1 MSISNVTEY
10 KRYFGDFRGVDFSS
24 DITQVSE
31 KRFAAAVNVYKD
43 YQTSNGNGIETIPGF
58 RRRVEA
64 PNKEKIFGIHTI
76 KLYGENGD
84 DSRKTFVH
92 AGDTL
97 YLWENFGKERTETE
111 PSKEELTFAF
121 GGMNERDSVSFVF
134 NNRLYIIDGK
144 NYLCFDGKNVN
155 HVRDS
160 AYIPTTY
167 INIIPEGENADTG
180 TEYEQRNMLS
190 PYFKHTFIVTE
201 YIPADKNDPYLSQE
215 YYMNEPFDSIKEV
228 KVYGFVLDEKQYS
241 VDTKK
246 GCVRINASTKFHDEY
261 QINTP
266 ERVPMFDAEGYAI
279 TDEDGETVNHPEMY
293 AGVEITA
300 KRAIYQA
307 RDVRVKKAD
316 GTIVTYT
323 AYQGDDAYVENSGAF
338 SSMVERA
345 TVAAV
350 FDNRVF
356 LSGFPGKPNLIVY
369 CARNNTGYSDPGYIG
384 VLNYMQDG
392 VGDSPI
398 TAMIPIANALLV
410 LKSTSEHEGSVYY
423 HTATETG
430 FDIVPKVYPSESGL
444 AGTGCLG
451 AAINF
456 LDDPVFV
463 SSLGLEA
470 IGQLSVRY
478 ERAREHRSSL
488 VDSLLVNSQRLSE
501 AKLCEWG
508 GYLLL
513 LVDGNVF
520 MADSRQKYQHATG
533 NIEYEWY
540 YLEGIGVY
548 EGGEKKTNLQESEPP
563 EFYKG
568 DEARK
573 IEITYNDETYDLKVL
588 QQLKEGEQKGLAII
602 DTINGCTAYDVTN
615 VENIIEYKGLKV
627 CMCRTSEGKLYAILA
642 YESEEIVGGVF
653 EKATSITSF
662 YTGTVSN
669 VYFGTE
675 NGVVCSFNFD
685 KRNVEDGMIDNA
697 WYTFDD
703 HAIVSG
709 VSLKMDNCGYPDSN
723 KTTIKKSLVIK
734 TRSMAKLEA
743 KVNVRTNKTGTTYV
757 DSIAA
762 TNGIGGMFSAMDF
775 SDFTFNVSEMPMF
788 NLNEN
793 QKKWVEK
800 QYTIY
805 SDEYQKP
812 FSLIYM
818 MYRYRIV
825 GKYKG

>member
-31 KRFAAAVNVYKD
+31 KRFAAAVNIYKD

-58 RRRVEA
+58 RRRVVA
-64 PNKEKIFGIHTI
+64 PNKKKIFGIHTI
-76 KLYGENGD
+76 KLYGVGNDE
-84 DSRKTFVH
+84 RKTLVH

-97 YLWENFGKERTETE
+97 YLWENFGKEVSGDEGE
-111 PSKEELTFAF
+111 KLVSKFT
-121 GGMNERDSVSFVF
+121 GMNERDSVSFVF
-134 NNRLYIIDGK
+134 NNRLYIIDGT
-144 NYLCFDGKNVN
+144 NYLCFDGQSVSHVKNT
-155 HVRDS
+155 

-180 TEYEQRNMLS
+180 AEYEQRNMLS
-190 PYFKHTFIVTE
+190 PYFKHTFIVTKWTD
-201 YIPADKNDPYLSQE
+201 ADGKESISRRF
-215 YYMNEPFDSIKEV
+215 YMNEPFDSILSVKLYDSILPVADYEV
-228 KVYGFVLDEKQYS
+228 NAVQGYVEIKSS
-241 VDTKK
+241 VN
-246 GCVRINASTKFHDEY
+246 VNV
-261 QINTP
+261 P
-266 ERVPMFDAEGYAI
+266 EETIMKTEN
-279 TDEDGETVNHPEMY
+279 GETVNYPEMY

-300 KRAIYQA
+300 KKAIYQA
-307 RDVRVKKAD
+307 RDVRVRKAD

-338 SSMVERA
+338 SSMVEKA
-345 TVAAV
+345 TVAGV

-369 CARNNTGYSDPGYIG
+369 CARNDTGYSDPGYIG

-423 HTATETG
+423 HTAVETG
-430 FDIVPKVYPSESGL
+430 FDIIPKVYPSESGL

-456 LDDPVFV
+456 LDDPVYV

-488 VDSLLVNSQRLSE
+488 VDSLLINSRGLEE
-501 AKLCEWG
+501 AKLCEWA
-508 GYLLL
+508 GYLLV
-513 LVDGNVF
+513 LVDGNIF
-520 MADSRQKYQHATG
+520 MADSRQKYQHASG
-533 NIEYEWY
+533 DIEYEWY
-540 YLEGIGVY
+540 YLENIGVY
-548 EGGEKKTNLQESEPP
+548 EGQTAKTELQKTKTK
-563 EFYKG
+563 EFYLGG
-568 DEARK
+568 DRK
-573 IEITYNDETYDLKVL
+573 LFVYDGTDKYELNVLYDFTEEEQKTIEVVTAMPGTTVYDETDPTIVYENVNVAKC
-588 QQLKEGEQKGLAII
+588 KKGSDIVYILMAPS
-602 DTINGCTAYDVTN
+602 DEMVGG
-615 VENIIEYKGLKV
+615 EYK
-627 CMCRTSEGKLYAILA
+627 
-642 YESEEIVGGVF
+642 
-653 EKATSITSF
+653 KATAITSF
-662 YTGTVSN
+662 YTNNVSN

-685 KRNVEDGMIDNA
+685 KRIVEDGTIDNM
-697 WYTFDD
+697 WYTFDQRP
-703 HAIVSG
+703 IVSG

-734 TRSMAKLEA
+734 TRTMAKLGA
-743 KVNVRTNKTGTTYV
+743 KVNVRTNRSGTKEV
-757 DSIAA
+757 GSIAS

-775 SDFTFNVSEMPMF
+775 SEFTFNVSDMPMF
-788 NLNEN
+788 SLNEN

-805 SDEYQKP
+805 TDEFQKP
-812 FSLIYM
+812 FSLIYI

>member
-31 KRFAAAVNVYKD
+31 KRFAAAVNIYKD

-64 PNKEKIFGIHTI
+64 PNKGHVYGIHTI
-76 KLYGENGD
+76 KLYGEGGD
-84 DSRKTFVH
+84 ERKTLVH
-92 AGDTL
+92 AGEVL
-97 YLWENFGKERTETE
+97 YLWENFGKEDEGE
-111 PSKEELTFAF
+111 KLVPVF
-121 GGMNERDSVSFVF
+121 GRMNEHDSESMNKRDSVSFVF

-144 NYLCFDGKNVN
+144 NYLCFDGENVT

-190 PYFKHTFIVTE
+190 PYFKHTFIVTKWTD
-201 YIPADKNDPYLSQE
+201 ADGKESISRRF
-215 YYMNEPFDSIKEV
+215 YMNEPFDSIHEV
-228 KVYGFVLDEKQYS
+228 RLYGRTLDLSKKDYTVDKALGYVEINVDDLNVPEETPMLDEKGEPI
-241 VDTKK
+241 T
-246 GCVRINASTKFHDEY
+246 ST
-261 QINTP
+261 I
-266 ERVPMFDAEGYAI
+266 
-279 TDEDGETVNHPEMY
+279 DGEETKLCYPEMY

-300 KRAIYQA
+300 KRAVYQA
-307 RDVRVKKAD
+307 RDVRVRKAD

-323 AYQGDDAYVENSGAF
+323 AYQGDDAYVENSSGVF

-345 TVAAV
+345 TVAGV

-356 LSGFPGKPNLIVY
+356 LSGFPGKPNLILY
-369 CARNNTGYSDPGYIG
+369 CARNDTGYSDPGYIG

-423 HTATETG
+423 HTAVETG
-430 FDIVPKVYPSESGL
+430 FDIIPKVYPSESGL

-456 LDDPVFV
+456 LDDPVYV

-488 VDSLLVNSQRLSE
+488 VDSLLINSRGLEE
-501 AKLCEWG
+501 AKLCEWA
-508 GYLLL
+508 GYLLV
-513 LVDGNVF
+513 LVDGNIF
-520 MADSRQKYQHATG
+520 MADSRQKYQHASG
-533 NIEYEWY
+533 DIEYEWY
-540 YLEGIGVY
+540 YLENIGVY
-548 EGGEKKTNLQESEPP
+548 EGQTAKTELQKTKTK
-563 EFYKG
+563 EFYLGG
-568 DEARK
+568 DRK
-573 IEITYNDETYDLKVL
+573 LVVDDGTDKYYLNVLYDFTEEEQGTIEVVTAMPGTTVYDETDPTIVYENVNVAKC
-588 QQLKEGEQKGLAII
+588 KKGSDIV
-602 DTINGCTAYDVTN
+602 Y
-615 VENIIEYKGLKV
+615 
-627 CMCRTSEGKLYAILA
+627 ILMA
-642 YESEEIVGGVF
+642 PSDEMVGGVYK
-653 EKATSITSF
+653 KATAITSF
-662 YTGTVSN
+662 YTGNVSN

-685 KRNVEDGMIDNA
+685 KRIVEDGTIDNM
-697 WYTFDD
+697 WYTFDQRP
-703 HAIVSG
+703 IVSG

-734 TRSMAKLEA
+734 TRTMAKLGA
-743 KVNVRTNKTGTTYV
+743 KVNVRTNRSGTKEV
-757 DSIAA
+757 GSIAS

-775 SDFTFNVSEMPMF
+775 SEFTFNVSDMPMF
-788 NLNEN
+788 SLNEN

-805 SDEYQKP
+805 TDEFQKP
-812 FSLIYM
+812 FSLIYI